1 MDVREEH
8 GWCALCRSR
17 CGTVN
22 TIAGD
27 RLVGVAPDPGHPTGR
42 AVCPKGR
49 AAPEIA
55 HSSRR
60 LLRPLK
66 RTRPKTDPDPG
77 WREVSW
83 DEALDDIAARLDGI
97 RQESGAEAVAFA
109 LSSPSGT
116 ALSDSFDWILRFIRL
131 FGSPNICDAM
141 EICNWQKD
149 HAHKFTFGVGMP
161 TPEFSKSDLILLWG
175 YNPANSWLA
184 HSGAVAAAQ
193 AAGARVVVIDPKKS
207 GHALQTPYW
216 MRLRPGTDGVLA
228 LGLAHL
234 LIESGGYDQD
244 FVRRWTNGPLLV
256 DRATGLFLRGADV
269 GLAETPDCYVA
280 WDEGDGGIVPY
291 HPDLAVDPD
300 EGRRL
305 ALHGRFDVRTGG
317 RTLDCEPA
325 FAIYARA
332 CAAYPPD
339 RVAEITGLPP
349 EDVHTLAGL
358 IASSSRISYHAWTG
372 IAQHA
377 EATQTERAIA
387 LLYALT
393 GCFDAEGGNVR
404 LNRQPVNPVADL
416 TMLDEGQRRKAL
428 GLADRPLG
436 PPEMGQV
443 TATDVYTAILEK
455 RPYAVRALV
464 AFGSNMLASRPEPER
479 GRQALESL
487 EFQVHVDLFMT
498 PSAALADYVLPA
510 NSLWERE
517 ALRVGFEISAEAE
530 ERVQLRPRMV
540 PPQGESRSDLWIVFQ
555 LARRL
560 GLEKEFFGGDI
571 EAAWN
576 HVLEPL
582 GLTTG
587 ALRASPGGVRRP
599 VAQGYRKHADGAA
612 GFPTQTRRVELYS
625 ELLARHGHPAVPQFG
640 HGPEP
645 SGRFPYLLTNGRQ
658 GYYCHSQHRSINSLR
673 RRAPFPLVSLSAEL
687 AREKAIADGDWVLL
701 LSPAGR
707 AGFKAK
713 IDPDLLPDVV
723 VADYGWW
730 QPNHDLA
737 LPGYPALGPETSNYN
752 VLTPAGA
759 IDPVSGAVSLRSTR
773 CDVVLDRERS
783 ARDGSVPTAVY
794 RVRGIRRETPDTVSV
809 LLSPADRERE
819 DPDRRRSF
827 VPGQHLTVACDIVGN
842 RVRRSYSLSNRAAD
856 AGSGLYRITV
866 KQMAAGGT
874 DGRAA
879 VRGVMSTHINTALA
893 VGDLLTASGPDGV
906 FRIPPAPD
914 FPVVLV
920 ASGVGITPF
929 LSYLETIA
937 DLEEPPEGALYYG
950 SRNGAAR
957 IFGARLDELRQRLP
971 GFRIVEY
978 FSRPDATDLPGIGH
992 HRRGRVSADGID
1004 QRWIDRRAR
1013 FYLCGPVAMLAEI
1026 TDGLAARGVPRF
1038 EIFQEAFHTPQTAVE
1053 TAPDAAHH
1061 VHFARSNIGATW
1073 TAGQGTVLDMADRLG
1088 VRLSAGCRVGQCE
1101 SCLVRIVSGSVG
1113 HRVATGALGTAP
1125 EGGRWCLS
1133 CQAVPTGAL
1142 VLDA

>member
-22 TIAGD
+22 TIVGD
-27 RLVGVAPDPGHPTGR
+27 RLVKVAPDPGHPTGR

-77 WREVSW
+77 WQEVGW

-97 RQESGAEAVAFA
+97 RRESGAEAVAFA

-149 HAHKFTFGVGMP
+149 YAHKFTFGYGMP
-161 TPEFSKSDLILLWG
+161 TPEFAKSDLILLWG

-193 AAGARVVVIDPKKS
+193 AAGAKVVVIDPKKS
-207 GHALQTPYW
+207 GHALQTPHW

-234 LIESGGYDQD
+234 LIESRGYDED
-244 FVRRWTNGPLLV
+244 FVRRWTNAPLLV
-256 DRATGLFLRGADV
+256 DRATGLLLRGADV
-269 GLAETPDCYVA
+269 GFAAPTDCYVA
-280 WDEGDGGIVPY
+280 WDEQAGGIVPY
-291 HPDLAVDPD
+291 RPDRAVDRD
-300 EGRRL
+300 EAERL
-305 ALHGRFDVRTGG
+305 ALYGRFDIEAGDR
-317 RTLDCEPA
+317 RFDCEPA

-349 EDVHTLAGL
+349 EDIGTLANL
-358 IASSSRISYHAWTG
+358 LRTSARTSYHAWTG

-404 LNRQPVNPVADL
+404 LNRQPINPVTDL
-416 TMLDEGQRRKAL
+416 AMLDEGQRRKAL

-464 AFGSNMLASRPEPER
+464 AFGSNILVSRPEPER
-479 GRQALESL
+479 GRQALETL

-498 PSAALADYVLPA
+498 PTAELADYVLPA

-517 ALRVGFEISAEAE
+517 ALRVGFEIGAEAE
-530 ERVQLRPRMV
+530 ELIQLRPRMV
-540 PPQGESRSDLWIVFQ
+540 PSRGESRSDLWIIFQ

-576 HVLEPL
+576 HVLQPL
-582 GLTTG
+582 GMTTDG
-587 ALRASPGGVRRP
+587 LRASPGGVRHP
-599 VAQGYRKHADGAA
+599 VAQGYRKHADGTA
-612 GFPTQTRRVELYS
+612 GFPTQTRRVEIYS
-625 ELLARHGHPAVPQFG
+625 ELLARHGYPAVPRFG
-640 HGPEP
+640 SGPEP
-645 SGRFPYLLTNGRQ
+645 SRRFPYLLTNARQ

-673 RRAPFPLVSLSAEL
+673 RRAPFPMVSLSAEL
-687 AREKAIADGDWVLL
+687 ARDKGIAEGDWVLL
-701 LSPAGR
+701 LSPEGR
-707 AGFKAK
+707 AGFKAR

-752 VLTPAGA
+752 VLTPAGT
-759 IDPVSGAVSLRSTR
+759 IDPISGSVSLRSTR
-773 CDVVLDRERS
+773 CEVVLDRERS
-783 ARDGSVPTAVY
+783 ARDGSVPTAAY
-794 RVRGIRRETPDTVSV
+794 RVRTVERETPDTVSV
-809 LLSPADRERE
+809 LLSPD
-819 DPDRRRSF
+819 DPQHRRSF
-827 VPGQHLTVACDIVGN
+827 VPGQHLTVACDIAGN
-842 RVRRSYSLSNRAAD
+842 RVRRSYSLSNGVGD

-866 KQMAAGGT
+866 KQIAAEPL
-874 DGRAA
+874 DGPEA
-879 VRGVMSTHINTALA
+879 VRGAMSTHINTALA
-893 VGDLLTASGPDGV
+893 PGDLLTASGPDGV

-937 DLEEPPEGALYYG
+937 GLEKPPAGALYYG
-950 SRNGAAR
+950 SRNGASH
-957 IFGARLDELRQRLP
+957 IFGARLDALRRRLP

-978 FSRPDATDLPGIGH
+978 FSRPDAVDRPGIDYD
-992 HRRGRVSADGID
+992 RPGRVSADGID
-1004 QRWIDRRAR
+1004 QHWIDRRAR
-1013 FYLCGPVAMLAEI
+1013 FYLCGPAAMLTEI
-1026 TDGLAARGVPRF
+1026 ADGLAARGVPRF
-1038 EIFQEAFHTPQTAVE
+1038 EIFREAFHTPQAAVE
-1053 TAPDAAHH
+1053 TAPDAVHH
-1061 VHFARSNIGATW
+1061 VHFARSKVGATW
-1073 TAGQGTVLDMADRLG
+1073 TAGQGTVLDMAERLG

-1113 HRVATGALGTAP
+1113 HRVATDGLDAS
-1125 EGGRWCLS
+1125 EGGQWCLS
-1133 CQAVPTGAL
+1133 CQAVPTGEL